1 MHVSRSAIL
10 TLSCSL
16 SNTSRSE
23 YSLTRVSLQTLS
35 RADRHQAS
43 GEPPLPVVSATIP
56 ADHDALD
63 AQTNKASALNQEVR
77 ARALARLQSLQ
88 RDLERL
94 VAHVKA
100 HLQAE
105 VAAAAALSSLCRPA
119 ERRDDDSDGGSAQR
133 WAAMSLVPGCLAAER
148 QGAVDALESA
158 AGSAQA
164 LLGRVRAASRG
175 ATGQPPA
182 PRPDRDKARKA
193 MQAARQAHQSAKE
206 RAGPAEDAEDDPW
219 VTEGRLLLAWRALA
233 QAITAGLLTL
243 VGCAV
248 PAARRLG

>member
-1 MHVSRSAIL
+1 M
-10 TLSCSL
+10 
-16 SNTSRSE
+16 
-23 YSLTRVSLQTLS
+23 
-35 RADRHQAS
+35 
-43 GEPPLPVVSATIP
+43 SATIP

-77 ARALARLQSLQ
+77 TRALARLQSLQ

-119 ERRDDDSDGGSAQR
+119 ERRDDDSDGGSTQR

-164 LLGRVRAASRG
+164 LLGRVRAARRG
-175 ATGQPPA
+175 VTGEPPA
-182 PRPDRDKARKA
+182 LRPGLDKARKA

-206 RAGPAEDAEDDPW
+206 RAGPAEDAENDPW

-233 QAITAGLLTL
+233 QAIAAGSLTP

-248 PAARRLG
+248 RAARWLG